1 MTEYLSFL
9 RASLPWADLISVDG
23 AVLEQI
29 ARHAAAVRR
38 ETPWGASIPEDIFRS
53 FVLFPRV
60 NNEDLV
66 FYHEIIWSH

>member
-38 ETPWGASIPEDIFRS
+38 ETPWGASIPEDISGF
-53 FVLFPRV
+53 LP
-60 NNEDLV
+60 
-66 FYHEIIWSH
+66 

>member
-29 ARHAAAVRR
+29 ARHAAAVTARNAVGR
-38 ETPWGASIPEDIFRS
+38 VDSGGY
-53 FVLFPRV
+53 FPIVRAV
-60 NNEDLV
+60 
-66 FYHEIIWSH
+66 SARK